1 MGGTSEPSES
11 SACGLQ
17 KQKSVSS
24 ERWPWSQTILWP
36 LAATPCGMRI
46 TPMAGYAACVRACV
60 HACVRA
66 CVHAFM
72 RSCVHAMHPCTS
84 TASDKDM
91 FGRQQNCGCNA
102 DEAERLFTR
111 AVACDPFDAY
121 NQANFGI
128 FLRCALCLSGLFFPS
143 ECLPRLFFAWPPM
156 LPVPCEFS
164 FCPDAQHCP
173 KG

>member
-1 MGGTSEPSES
+1 MCTQYHS
-11 SACGLQ
+11 SANKLKRKSKPNENLHPPHETGSPQVENYACRTCGINRLQ
-17 KQKSVSS
+17 
-24 ERWPWSQTILWP
+24 R
-36 LAATPCGMRI
+36 
-46 TPMAGYAACVRACV
+46 
-60 HACVRA
+60 
-66 CVHAFM
+66 
-72 RSCVHAMHPCTS
+72 S

-143 ECLPRLFFAWPPM
+143 ECLAASLFCRPPM